1 VLKVLRLFLPFRAQK
16 DRAVK
21 MLETEMEASAE
32 VIEAVAEDSRAEAQ
46 VAVVVESFKVAV
58 VAVNLKA
65 EVVAAVEDRAEV
77 AVEAVDRAG
86 LRLLSSGFRIPQCR
100 SSNLSS

>member
-1 VLKVLRLFLPFRAQK
+1 
-16 DRAVK
+16 VK
-21 MLETEMEASAE
+21 MLEKEMEASDG
-32 VIEAVAEDSRAEAQ
+32 VIGAVAEDSRAEAQ
-46 VAVVVESFKVAV
+46 GAVVVESSKVAV
-58 VAVNLKA
+58 VAEVKA
-65 EVVAAVEDRAEV
+65 EVAAVEDRAEV

>member
-1 VLKVLRLFLPFRAQK
+1 MLKVLRPFLPFRAQK

-21 MLETEMEASAE
+21 MLEKEMEASAE

-46 VAVVVESFKVAV
+46 GAVVVESSKVAV
-58 VAVNLKA
+58 VAEVKA
-65 EVVAAVEDRAEV
+65 EVAAVEDRAEV

>member
-1 VLKVLRLFLPFRAQK
+1 MLKVLRLFLPFRAQK
-16 DRAVK
+16 ARAAK

-32 VIEAVAEDSRAEAQ
+32 VIEAVAEDSRAEAR
-46 VAVVVESFKVAV
+46 VAAVVVESFKVV
-58 VAVNLKA
+58 V
-65 EVVAAVEDRAEV
+65 VVVVEDKAEV

>member
-1 VLKVLRLFLPFRAQK
+1 MLKVLRLFLPFRAQK

-32 VIEAVAEDSRAEAQ
+32 VIEAVAEASRAE

-65 EVVAAVEDRAEV
+65 EVVAAVEDRAEG

>member
-1 VLKVLRLFLPFRAQK
+1 MLKVLRPFLPFRAQK

-21 MLETEMEASAE
+21 MLEKEMEASAE
-32 VIEAVAEDSRAEAQ
+32 VIEAVAEDSRAEAR
-46 VAVVVESFKVAV
+46 VAAVVVESFKVV
-58 VAVNLKA
+58 V
-65 EVVAAVEDRAEV
+65 VVVVEDKAEV

>member
-1 VLKVLRLFLPFRAQK
+1 VV
-16 DRAVK
+16 
-21 MLETEMEASAE
+21 AE
-32 VIEAVAEDSRAEAQ
+32 V
-46 VAVVVESFKVAV
+46 
-58 VAVNLKA
+58 KA
-65 EVVAAVEDRAEV
+65 EVAAVEDRAEV

>member
-1 VLKVLRLFLPFRAQK
+1 MLKVLRPFLPFRAQK

-21 MLETEMEASAE
+21 MLEKEMEASAE
-32 VIEAVAEDSRAEAQ
+32 VIEAVAEDSRAEAR
-46 VAVVVESFKVAV
+46 VAVVVESFKVV
-58 VAVNLKA
+58 V
-65 EVVAAVEDRAEV
+65 VVVEDKAEV